1 MTDIPDQPL
10 LPDEPQLPA
19 EPDDDPL
26 PWEGDPP
33 LEEEHGPD
41 GRRLRHDAF
50 TARRKHEFLKA
61 LAKTGCVE
69 DACRL
74 TGVSSRTVYRH
85 QQEDEE
91 FYRYCTLALRM
102 VETPL
107 ELTAWQRAVDGFE
120 EQVVVGG
127 RITTRI
133 RHSENLLR
141 LFLQA
146 SNPKK
151 YGPRP
156 GFKRKRLLRHER
168 KQMEREIR
176 SEIDAELAAE
186 RPTFEEA
193 IALLEPKLEALGMR
207 EDRRKLEE
215 GWTKSPDGHWIPPG
229 YAPIP
234 GWTSPTGGGANRQD
248 GGADRQEGGADPR
261 DSV

>member
-1 MTDIPDQPL
+1 MTDA
-10 LPDEPQLPA
+10 PDEPQVPKDPA
-19 EPDDDPL
+19 HEPL
-26 PWEGDPP
+26 PWEGEPP
-33 LEEEHGPD
+33 PDEEFGPD

-61 LAKTGCVE
+61 LAKTGCLE

-74 TGVSSRTVYRH
+74 VGVASRTVYRH
-85 QQEDEE
+85 QEEDGE

-127 RITTRI
+127 RVTTRI

-168 KQMEREIR
+168 KQMEQEIR
-176 SEIDAELAAE
+176 AEIEARVAAE
-186 RPTFEEA
+186 QPTFDEA
-193 IALLEPKLEALGMR
+193 IALLEPRLAALGAR
-207 EDRRKLEE
+207 EDRSKLQQ
-215 GWTKSPDGHWIPPG
+215 GWTKSPDGDWVPPG

-234 GWTSPTGGGANRQD
+234 GWTPPPGAAAAAVD
-248 GGADRQEGGADPR
+248 GSEGGEDPP
-261 DSV
+261 DSL